1 MLVIQK
7 NSSTALREYECIHSP
22 LSRIKKAFFVQSV
35 VLRQKHLW
43 ANLGERLK
51 EFLVFATIF
60 VCVLLANLPSPP
72 VMMIGLGAVIAMVV
86 LLLNLELS
94 NFLDVQNNK
103 KYVRLKICLPGF
115 GEYSCNKF
123 PLITIRP
130 RIREPFTLERLH
142 LFNFLYFLYFS
153 AGPLF
158 LTHFSDRSSSQRRTV
173 LAPEFKV
180 GAK

>member
-1 MLVIQK
+1 M
-7 NSSTALREYECIHSP
+7 
-22 LSRIKKAFFVQSV
+22 QSV

-60 VCVLLANLPSPP
+60 VCVLLANLPSPS
-72 VMMIGLGAVIAMVV
+72 VMMIGLGAVIALVV

-94 NFLDVQNNK
+94 NFLDEQNNK
-103 KYVRLKICLPGF
+103 KYVRLKICLLDF
-115 GEYSCNKF
+115 GEDSSNKF

-173 LAPEFKV
+173 PAPESKV